1 MRLRSGA
8 RVLRQ
13 FARETGNPDLSEVT
27 TESVAAFLR
36 GRGKLSATWKTK
48 RAVLSGLY
56 RFAIAHGY
64 ATDSVLPEQTLKTG
78 QLGRLDAP
86 LAHPAPQLV
95 GVDPVGQGDS
105 GDRGARLIT
114 GVDQGLLECFGVGA
128 TGTAGL
134 GDVHVS
140 VHFYA

>member
-1 MRLRSGA
+1 MIASDVVDVYLAARRAQGVHLRSGA

-27 TESVAAFLR
+27 PESVAAFLR

-64 ATDSVLPEQTLKTG
+64 ATDSVLPEQTPKLPPPQTPYVYTPDEL
-78 QLGRLDAP
+78 QSL
-86 LAHPAPQLV
+86 LAATSTLPC
-95 GVDPVGQGDS
+95 
-105 GDRGARLIT
+105 
-114 GVDQGLLECFGVGA
+114 GLLKYSILSSSEQLFNV
-128 TGTAGL
+128 
-134 GDVHVS
+134 
-140 VHFYA
+140 